1 MKFSDEM
8 LMAYAD
14 GELDLVA
21 RAEIEAA
28 MARDPEV
35 ARAVERHRALA
46 ARVHTAYDGILEE
59 PVPERLATLAS
70 APGDARVVGLAAR
83 RAERAAP
90 EQRKIALGRWELPAW
105 SAAAAAI
112 FVGVLLGVAIAR
124 GPASPYEET
133 AAGLVARGALA
144 EGLSSQLASAPE
156 KSAVHIGTTFRD
168 RSGDYC
174 RTFHYQRGTPTAG
187 LACRS
192 GEEWRIEVLAAAASQ
207 QGELRPATA
216 MPLVVLQMV
225 DAKISGEP
233 FDASQEEAARDA
245 GWR

>member
-46 ARVHTAYDGILEE
+46 ARVSTAYEGVLGE
-59 PVPERLATLAS
+59 PVPERLATLAA
-70 APGDARVVGLAAR
+70 APGDVRVVGLATR
-83 RAERAAP
+83 RAAH

-112 FVGVLLGVAIAR
+112 FVGILLGVMIAR

-144 EGLSSQLASAPE
+144 EGLSAQLASARE
-156 KSAVHIGTTFRD
+156 RSAVRIGTTFRD

-174 RTFHYQRGTPTAG
+174 RTFHYERGTPTAG

-192 GEEWRIEVLAAAASQ
+192 GDDWRIEVLAAAASQ
-207 QGELRPATA
+207 RGELRPATA
-216 MPLVVLQMV
+216 MPLAVLQAV

-233 FDASQEEAARDA
+233 FDAAQEEAARDA

>member
-35 ARAVERHRALA
+35 ARAVERHRSLA
-46 ARVHTAYDGILEE
+46 ARVHTAYDGVLEE
-59 PVPERLATLAS
+59 PVPERLATLAA
-70 APGDARVVGLAAR
+70 APGETRVIGLAAK
-83 RAERAAP
+83 RAER

-105 SAAAAAI
+105 SVAAAAI
-112 FVGVLLGVAIAR
+112 FVGVLLGVVIAR
-124 GPASPYEET
+124 GPVSPYEET

-144 EGLSSQLASAPE
+144 EGLSSQLASVQE
-156 KSAVHIGTTFRD
+156 RSAVRIGTTFRD
-168 RSGDYC
+168 RAGDYC
-174 RTFHYQRGTPTAG
+174 RTFHYERGTPTAG

-192 GEEWRIEVLAAAASQ
+192 GEDWRIEVLAAAASR

-216 MPLVVLQMV
+216 MPLAVLQAV
-225 DAKISGEP
+225 DAKIAGEP
-233 FDASQEEAARDA
+233 FDAEQEGAARDA